1 MCAPARQEGR
11 GVPYSCFESGGE
23 GRGVQTKISVIEY
36 FCVVLNHDVECAR
49 AYAYAYACAC
59 IRSY

>member
-1 MCAPARQEGR
+1 M
-11 GVPYSCFESGGE
+11 PYSCFERGGE
-23 GRGVQTKISVIEY
+23 GREVQTKISVIEY